1 MNEMT
6 IQALVRLL
14 VTIVLFINAL
24 LTAKGINPLPFDE
37 NEVTEFLTMLFS
49 GLMILWTWWKD
60 APMTKLAQKKYIEFE
75 AERDF
80 ERRMKKDM

>member
-14 VTIVLFINAL
+14 VTLVLFINAL

-37 NEVTEFLTMLFS
+37 NQITEFLTMLFS

-60 APMTKLAQKKYIEFE
+60 APITKLAQKKYTEFE
-75 AERDF
+75 AEKELEKRL
-80 ERRMKKDM
+80 KKGM